1 MWPYGLFG
9 MQENMVL
16 KNLFIL
22 FLILI
27 GLVIPS
33 PSMAS
38 HVELKPC
45 IQVSHCVRE
54 ELNVEKIDSPYEKVI
69 SIVQNSPRT
78 KIVESDGDYLHAEVT
93 SRIMKYV
100 DDLEISFLPETN
112 NLIIRSESRVG
123 DGDFGVNRK
132 RVDLII
138 NNLLNN

>member
-1 MWPYGLFG
+1 M
-9 MQENMVL
+9 

-22 FLILI
+22 FLFLYGLI
-27 GLVIPS
+27 IPT
-33 PSMAS
+33 PAMAS

-45 IQVSHCVRE
+45 IKVSHCVLE
-54 ELNVEKIDSPYEKVI
+54 ELNVEKLDSPYEKVNI
-69 SIVQNSPRT
+69 IIQNIPRT

-100 DDLEISFLPETN
+100 DDLEISYIPLEN

-132 RVDLII
+132 RVDLIL
-138 NNLLNN
+138 NKLLEK

>member
-1 MWPYGLFG
+1 M
-9 MQENMVL
+9 

-22 FLILI
+22 FLLLI

-33 PSMAS
+33 PSIAS

-100 DDLEISFLPETN
+100 DDLEISFLPEKN
-112 NLIIRSESRVG
+112 NLLIRSESRVG
-123 DGDFGVNRK
+123 EGDFGVNRK
-132 RVDLII
+132 RVDMII
-138 NNLLNN
+138 NNLLEN

>member
-1 MWPYGLFG
+1 M
-9 MQENMVL
+9 

-22 FLILI
+22 FLLLI

-138 NNLLNN
+138 NNLLNS